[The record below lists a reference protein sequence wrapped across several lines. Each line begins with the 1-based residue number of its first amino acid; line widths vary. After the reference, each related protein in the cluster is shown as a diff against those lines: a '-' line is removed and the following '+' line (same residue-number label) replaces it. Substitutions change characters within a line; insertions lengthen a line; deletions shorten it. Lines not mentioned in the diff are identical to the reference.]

1 MTISVGYGS
10 STFEFKSKYPNLHMP
25 SMPVSDAA
33 LVTPGNAAQLL
44 DGEFVVIDTA
54 GEIARPAGTSTS
66 TEQLGCYVSHGNP
79 GRSDLQV
86 GQHVPVVMDEA
97 YEFVTRLHSGSE
109 DVLVPTPVVAN
120 KLYHVAI
127 GDVKID
133 GVVYTNRSYLKESVE
148 RTAPSADADG
158 DYYVARCIEAPS
170 TVNGWAR
177 FITIKG
183 LLA

>member
-25 SMPVSDAA
+25 AMPVSATA
-33 LVTPGNAAQLL
+33 LVTPGSATQLL
-44 DGEFVVIDTA
+44 DGEFVVIDSS
-54 GEIARPAGTSTS
+54 GEIARPTGTSTDI
-66 TEQLGCYVSHGNP
+66 EQLGCYVSHGNP

-86 GQHVPVVMDEA
+86 GEHVPVVMDEA
-97 YEFVTRLHSGSE
+97 YEFVTRLHSGS
-109 DVLVPTPVVAN
+109 LAAAPVSVQAN
-120 KLYHVAI
+120 QLYHVAI
-127 GDVKID
+127 GNVTID
-133 GVVYTNRSYLKESVE
+133 GVTYNGRSYLSVS
-148 RTAPSADADG
+148 APGAGSAEG

-170 TVNGWAR
+170 TQNGWAR

>member
-25 SMPVSDAA
+25 SMPVSDEA
-33 LVTPGNAAQLL
+33 LVTPGDSDQLL
-44 DGEFVVIDTA
+44 DGEFVIIDTA
-54 GEIARPAGTSTS
+54 GEIARPAGTSTDI
-66 TEQLGCYVSHGNP
+66 EQLGCYVSHGNP

-97 YEFVTRLHSGSE
+97 YEFVTRLHSGSLDPDTE
-109 DVLVPTPVVAN
+109 TPAAVTAN
-120 KLYHVAI
+120 KLYHVAN
-127 GDVKID
+127 GNVKID
-133 GVVYTNRSYLKESVE
+133 GVVYAGRSYLKESS
-148 RTAPSADADG
+148 AGAADAEG

-170 TVNGWAR
+170 TQNGWAR